1 MYVRKYLVLKVTKV
15 QMQRDKDFV
24 CIVSQARSKIF
35 TVFHYGTQWIRLAV
49 MWEENFS
56 PDNVFSSALWQYGL
70 SNFYRKDTKLEKLA
84 KINTLFFSMIPNFLT
99 TRHLILYPSHEN
111 LVTHVAIISIF
122 SELEIFTKRNA
133 VNEGGNRTERLKLVK

>member
-1 MYVRKYLVLKVTKV
+1 MKILSIFVAFLEKTKFIWSACLSSAQIPLLDKFLFIHTVSNLEQNMYVRKYLVLKVTKV

-70 SNFYRKDTKLEKLA
+70 SNF
-84 KINTLFFSMIPNFLT
+84 
-99 TRHLILYPSHEN
+99 
-111 LVTHVAIISIF
+111 
-122 SELEIFTKRNA
+122 
-133 VNEGGNRTERLKLVK
+133 

>member
-1 MYVRKYLVLKVTKV
+1 MSENMYLVLKVTKV

-24 CIVSQARSKIF
+24 RIVSQARSKIF

-70 SNFYRKDTKLEKLA
+70 SSF
-84 KINTLFFSMIPNFLT
+84 
-99 TRHLILYPSHEN
+99 
-111 LVTHVAIISIF
+111 
-122 SELEIFTKRNA
+122 
-133 VNEGGNRTERLKLVK
+133 